1 MKNILERKQYL
12 VGMQISIYDMQ
23 QQQQQQQQQQV
34 AE

>member
-23 QQQQQQQQQQV
+23 QQQQQQQV